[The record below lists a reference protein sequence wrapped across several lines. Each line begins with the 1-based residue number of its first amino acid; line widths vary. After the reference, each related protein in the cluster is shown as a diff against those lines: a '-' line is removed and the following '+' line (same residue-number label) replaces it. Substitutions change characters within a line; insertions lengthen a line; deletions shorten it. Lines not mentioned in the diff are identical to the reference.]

1 MISTHLG
8 QKSTKAVPSKVRES
22 NTLPAHSLTFTSLHF
37 TSPRKMQERRQQQQ
51 EQHPRNHMKPENQ
64 QKGEPEAYIP
74 QLLKPLKLPDLPPSV
89 KTADIQNNSNGGEE
103 ELPLTSP
110 VWMPRLM
117 YGTAGKGERTEH
129 LVYEALR
136 AGFRAIDTA
145 AQPRWYDEAAV
156 GRGIRRAVRDGVVR
170 REDLFVRCLFLCSYL
185 PTFRSLPSCLMW
197 SKSFALFYS
206 LCVSLS
212 SLLFLFATVCS
223 GKTVSR
229 YVRFTPIS
237 IFIHFDSRL

>member
-1 MISTHLG
+1 
-8 QKSTKAVPSKVRES
+8 
-22 NTLPAHSLTFTSLHF
+22 
-37 TSPRKMQERRQQQQ
+37 
-51 EQHPRNHMKPENQ
+51 MKPENQ

-129 LVYEALR
+129 LVYEALQ

-170 REDLFVRCLFLCSYL
+170 REDLFVRCIFLCTYL
-185 PTFRSLPSCLMW
+185 PTFRVISSCLMW
-197 SKSFALFYS
+197 SNPLLCSLHFVFRHLPRSFF
-206 LCVSLS
+206 
-212 SLLFLFATVCS
+212 FFATVC
-223 GKTVSR
+223 GGNTVVDMSVSPLFLFL
-229 YVRFTPIS
+229 YILIHVSEIPIYAT
-237 IFIHFDSRL
+237 